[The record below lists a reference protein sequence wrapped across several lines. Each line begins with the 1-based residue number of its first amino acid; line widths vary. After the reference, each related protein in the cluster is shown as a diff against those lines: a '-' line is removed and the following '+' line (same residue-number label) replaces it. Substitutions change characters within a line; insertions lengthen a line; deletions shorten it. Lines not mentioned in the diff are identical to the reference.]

1 MHPPAQAQAVLNAL
15 KWRYATQHFDPNRPV
30 DSQAWSVL
38 LQCLALAPSSY
49 GLQPWRCLR
58 VSSATLRQE
67 LLSCS
72 YSQTKVVD
80 APRLLVLAVRT
91 PFGNLDVD
99 EHFRLLAEERGL
111 SETDIEAQRQRLSRD
126 LLGRT
131 QEALS
136 QWASNQLYLAL
147 GVLVESA
154 ALLGI
159 DCCPMEG
166 FDARRYDSLLGL
178 APMRLHATIVVAL
191 GHRALD
197 DPAARLRKIRLPL
210 PDLLV
215 EV

>member
-1 MHPPAQAQAVLNAL
+1 MPPQAQARSLLNAL
-15 KWRYATQHFDPNRPV
+15 QWRYATQRFDPNRPV
-30 DSQAWSVL
+30 DSQAWSAL

-49 GLQPWRCLR
+49 GLQPWRCLQ
-58 VSSATLRQE
+58 VSSAALRRE

-80 APRLLVLAVRT
+80 AARLLVLAVRT
-91 PFGNLDVD
+91 PFGSLDVD
-99 EHFRLLAEERGL
+99 EHFRLLADESGL
-111 SETDIEAQRQRLSRD
+111 SATDIEARRRRLVRD

-136 QWASNQLYLAL
+136 HWASNQLYLAL
-147 GVLVESA
+147 GMLIESA

-166 FDARRYDSLLGL
+166 FDAQRYNSLLGL
-178 APMRLHATIVVAL
+178 APLRLHATVVVAL
-191 GHRALD
+191 GHRASD